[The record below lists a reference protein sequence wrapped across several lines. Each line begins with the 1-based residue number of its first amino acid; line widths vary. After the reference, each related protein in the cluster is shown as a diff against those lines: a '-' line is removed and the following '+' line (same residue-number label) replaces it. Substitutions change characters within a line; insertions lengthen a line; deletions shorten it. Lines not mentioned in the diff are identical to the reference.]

1 MTTPSLPGPS
11 PDPARETAAVRH
23 RAGWRPWRGR
33 PRTSDVLCVLAISVS
48 AIYAIA
54 AIPLIPALIASHP
67 VLLELLTGSTSSI
80 MAAGAYADVDIKLQL
95 ALVVVA
101 ALPGI
106 MRFDWVFWWAGR
118 LWGHRIVERLGHRS
132 PRMAR
137 LAGLAE
143 ARGRRWAG
151 PLVALAAFLPSGAS
165 TAVYAAA
172 GWAGLPLLAFVL
184 WDTLGSAAWVSVV
197 AMGGYL
203 LGSTGVTLAGLVSRY
218 ALVTIC
224 VLAVLLIAP
233 QAWHS
238 WRERRPSKAAARRG
252 LPEPAVPEPVVAE
265 PAVPEPAVPE
275 PVVPEPVV
283 PEPAVPEP
291 VVPAPVL
298 AGPVV
303 PAPVVAAPAVPASV
317 GPAPAVSG
325 PAGDGTDPPG
335 AL

>member
-1 MTTPSLPGPS
+1 VQHQG
-11 PDPARETAAVRH
+11 R
-23 RAGWRPWRGR
+23 WRPWHGR
-33 PRTSDVLCVLAISVS
+33 PRTSDVLCALAIAVS
-48 AIYAIA
+48 GVYAVA
-54 AIPLIPALIASHP
+54 TIPLVPALIASHP

-80 MAAGAYADVDIKLQL
+80 MSAGALSDVDNKLQL

-118 LWGHRIVERLGHRS
+118 LWGHRIVERLGHSS

-151 PLVALAAFLPSGAS
+151 PMVALAAFLPSGAS

-184 WDTLGSAAWVSVV
+184 WDTLGSAAWISLV
-197 AMGGYL
+197 ALGGYL

-218 ALVTIC
+218 ALVTIS
-224 VLAVLLIAP
+224 VLVVLLIAP
-233 QAWHS
+233 QAWRS
-238 WRERRPSKAAARRG
+238 WREWRVAKAAATRG
-252 LPEPAVPEPVVAE
+252 MPAAVV
-265 PAVPEPAVPE
+265 
-275 PVVPEPVV
+275 
-283 PEPAVPEP
+283 
-291 VVPAPVL
+291 
-298 AGPVV
+298 
-303 PAPVVAAPAVPASV
+303 
-317 GPAPAVSG
+317 PAPAVSG
-325 PAGDGTDPPG
+325 PGGDGIDPPS

>member
-1 MTTPSLPGPS
+1 MTTPSRPGPS

-23 RAGWRPWRGR
+23 RAGWRPWHGR
-33 PRTSDVLCVLAISVS
+33 PRTSDVLCVLAIAVS

-67 VLLELLTGSTSSI
+67 VLLELLTGSPSSI
-80 MAAGAYADVDIKLQL
+80 MAAGAYADVDTKLQL

-137 LAGLAE
+137 LARLAE

-224 VLAVLLIAP
+224 VLVVLLIAP

-238 WRERRPSKAAARRG
+238 WRERRTSRAAGRRG
-252 LPEPAVPEPVVAE
+252 TPEPVA
-265 PAVPEPAVPE
+265 
-275 PVVPEPVV
+275 
-283 PEPAVPEP
+283 
-291 VVPAPVL
+291 
-298 AGPVV
+298 
-303 PAPVVAAPAVPASV
+303 PAPVVAAPVVAAPVVAAPVVAEPAVPASV

-325 PAGDGTDPPG
+325 PGGDGTDPPG

>member
-1 MTTPSLPGPS
+1 MTTPSRPGPD
-11 PDPARETAAVRH
+11 PEPARETAAAQRPG
-23 RAGWRPWRGR
+23 RWRPWHGR
-33 PRTSDVLCVLAISVS
+33 PRTSDVLCALAIVVS
-48 AIYAIA
+48 GIYAVA
-54 AIPLIPALIASHP
+54 TIPLVPALIASHP

-80 MAAGAYADVDIKLQL
+80 MSAGAFSDVDNRLQL
-95 ALVVVA
+95 TLVVVA

-118 LWGHRIVERLGHRS
+118 LWGRRIVERLSHSS

-184 WDTLGSAAWVSVV
+184 WDTLGSAAWISLV

-203 LGSTGVTLAGLVSRY
+203 LGNTGVTLAGLVSRY

-224 VLAVLLIAP
+224 VLVVLLIAP
-233 QAWHS
+233 QAWRS
-238 WRERRPSKAAARRG
+238 WREWRAAKAARG
-252 LPEPAVPEPVVAE
+252 
-265 PAVPEPAVPE
+265 
-275 PVVPEPVV
+275 
-283 PEPAVPEP
+283 
-291 VVPAPVL
+291 
-298 AGPVV
+298 V
-303 PAPVVAAPAVPASV
+303 PAPVV
-317 GPAPAVSG
+317 PAPAVSG
-325 PAGDGTDPPG
+325 PGGDGIDPPS

>member
-1 MTTPSLPGPS
+1 MTTPSRPGPG
-11 PDPARETAAVRH
+11 PEPAREAAEVKRP
-23 RAGWRPWRGR
+23 AGWRPWHGR
-33 PRTSDVLCVLAISVS
+33 PRARDVLCALAIVVS
-48 AIYAIA
+48 GVYAIGT
-54 AIPLIPALIASHP
+54 IPLTPALISSHP

-80 MAAGAYADVDIKLQL
+80 MSAGAYSDVDNKLQL

-106 MRFDWVFWWAGR
+106 MRFDWVFWWAGK
-118 LWGHRIVERLGHRS
+118 LWGHRIVERLSHSS

-184 WDTLGSAAWVSVV
+184 WDTLGSAAWISLV
-197 AMGGYL
+197 ALGGYL

-218 ALVTIC
+218 ALVTIS
-224 VLAVLLIAP
+224 VLVVLLIAP
-233 QAWHS
+233 QAWRS
-238 WRERRPSKAAARRG
+238 WREWRVAKAAATRG
-252 LPEPAVPEPVVAE
+252 MPAAVV
-265 PAVPEPAVPE
+265 
-275 PVVPEPVV
+275 
-283 PEPAVPEP
+283 
-291 VVPAPVL
+291 
-298 AGPVV
+298 
-303 PAPVVAAPAVPASV
+303 
-317 GPAPAVSG
+317 PAPAVSG
-325 PAGDGTDPPG
+325 PGGDGIDPPS

>member
-1 MTTPSLPGPS
+1 MTTPGRPGPS
-11 PDPARETAAVRH
+11 PDPARETPAVPH
-23 RAGWRPWRGR
+23 RAGWRPWHGR
-33 PRTSDVLCVLAISVS
+33 PRTRDVLCVLAIAVS
-48 AIYAIA
+48 AIYAIG
-54 AIPLIPALIASHP
+54 AIPLIPALISSHP

-80 MAAGAYADVDIKLQL
+80 MAAGAYAEGDTKLQL

-172 GWAGLPLLAFVL
+172 GWVGLPLLPFVL

-224 VLAVLLIAP
+224 VLVILLVAP

-238 WRERRPSKAAARRG
+238 WREWHASKAAARRG
-252 LPEPAVPEPVVAE
+252 MPG
-265 PAVPEPAVPE
+265 
-275 PVVPEPVV
+275 PVVPAPV
-283 PEPAVPEP
+283 VPEP
-291 VVPAPVL
+291 VVPAPV
-298 AGPVV
+298 V
-303 PAPVVAAPAVPASV
+303 
-317 GPAPAVSG
+317 PAPAVSRSAVPG
-325 PAGDGTDPPG
+325 AGGDGADPPG

>member
-1 MTTPSLPGPS
+1 MTTPSRPGPS
-11 PDPARETAAVRH
+11 PDPARESAEAPH
-23 RAGWRPWRGR
+23 RGRWRPWHGR
-33 PRTSDVLCVLAISVS
+33 PRVRDVLCALAITVS
-48 AIYAIA
+48 AVYAIV
-54 AIPLIPALIASHP
+54 AIPLTPALISSHP

-80 MAAGAYADVDIKLQL
+80 MAAGAYSGAQSKLQL

-118 LWGHRIVERLGHRS
+118 LWGHRIVDRLGHRS

-137 LAGLAE
+137 LADLAE

-197 AMGGYL
+197 ALGGYL
-203 LGSTGVTLAGLVSRY
+203 LGSAGVTLAGLVSRY

-224 VLAVLLIAP
+224 VLVVLFIAP

-238 WRERRPSKAAARRG
+238 WREWRAPKAAARRG
-252 LPEPAVPEPVVAE
+252 MPA
-265 PAVPEPAVPE
+265 
-275 PVVPEPVV
+275 
-283 PEPAVPEP
+283 P
-291 VVPAPVL
+291 VVPAP
-298 AGPVV
+298 A
-303 PAPVVAAPAVPASV
+303 APVV
-317 GPAPAVSG
+317 SG
-325 PAGDGTDPPG
+325 PGSDGLDPPG
-335 AL
+335 MA